1 MRERFNLTGMALN
14 QRQLSWFLIVL
25 IGIAGLMSYFKL
37 GQREDP
43 DFTFRVMVIR
53 TLWPGATPSQVDREV
68 TARIIKKLEEV
79 PYYREALSYSRN
91 GESTIILK
99 LLDTAPSDQVP
110 QLWYQVRKKIGDI
123 QHTFPREVIGPS
135 FNDEFGD
142 VFGSIYA
149 FTGDGFSM
157 AELRRYAETVQQQLV
172 RLPDVSKVSLI
183 GVQPEQITLS
193 LSTQRMAKLGVP
205 PAAIAQAIQAQNV
218 VQDAGRLQAEG
229 LSVPLRVQGNFNSI
243 EDLEQLPIR
252 ANGRTVLLGEVA
264 DIQRGYLDPP
274 EVTMRYAGKPAVG
287 LAVSMKP
294 RGDVLRLGE
303 DLKREMEVARAQLP
317 VGVEFARVSDQP
329 SVVSNAV
336 GEFMR
341 SFLET
346 VVIVLAVSFLSL
358 GLRAGLV
365 VAVTIPLVV
374 AATFL
379 TMRLFHIDL
388 HRISTGALIIALG
401 LLVDDAMIVVE
412 MMVRKLQEGYD
423 RLRAA
428 TFAYSATVFPML
440 SGTLVTAAGFMPIG
454 LAQSSTG
461 EYTFAMFA
469 VVTMALLI
477 SWVAAIFVT
486 PLAGYWLL
494 KPHAGGGHEVFDT
507 PFYQRLRALIDWC
520 LHHRR
525 TVIVATIVAFVLG
538 GIGMKFTEKQFF
550 PSSNRVEILVD
561 IWMPEGSSIRATES
575 EAARMEAILA
585 KDADIASFV
594 TYVGYGSPRFFLSLE
609 QQMYRPNFAQLVVLT
624 HDLEGRERVVK
635 RVRQA
640 FAEQF
645 PGVRGRVS
653 RVPLGPPVS
662 YPVEFR
668 VYGSDIAVIKQ
679 YAEKVATVMREN
691 AYLRDVHADWG
702 AQTPMLHIEVDQAR
716 ARAAGVS
723 SSDLAQTLRRVVDGQ
738 TIGHFREDD
747 QLIDIVMRAPASERA
762 TLEQIGSVQVPAAR
776 GGSVPVSQVA
786 QLSFTLEE
794 PIIWRKYRD
803 LSLGVRADIV
813 DGVQAT
819 ETAIGLNA
827 KLDAVRAEL
836 PPGYRIEPS
845 GELGENAGA
854 QESIQAGMPVMLAT
868 MLAILMVQLKSLSR
882 TAMVLI
888 TAPLG
893 IIGVAMA
900 LLLFHKPFGFV
911 AMLGTIALGGMIMR
925 NTVILIDQ
933 IRQDRESGLSAWDA
947 IRESTVRRFRPIAL
961 TSAAAILAMIPLT
974 RSILWGPMAYAIMGG
989 LLVAT
994 LLTVLFVPALYAA
1007 WLRLPYRAEAAR
1019 VVDK

>member
-1 MRERFNLTGMALN
+1 MRDRFNLTGMALN
-14 QRQLSWFLIVL
+14 QRQLSWFFIAM

-68 TARIIKKLEEV
+68 TSRIIKKLEEV
-79 PYYREALSYSRN
+79 PYYKEALSYSRS

-99 LLDTAPSDQVP
+99 LLDTAPPEQVP

-123 QHTFPREVIGPS
+123 QYTLPREVVGPS

-149 FTGDGFSM
+149 FTGDGFTM
-157 AELRRYAETVQQQLV
+157 AELRRYAESVQQRLL
-172 RLPDVSKVSLI
+172 RLPDVAKVSLI
-183 GVQPEQITLS
+183 GIQPEQITIS
-193 LSTQRMAKLGVP
+193 LSTQRLAKLGIP
-205 PAAIAQAIQAQNV
+205 PGLVAQAIQTQNV
-218 VQDAGRLQAEG
+218 VQDAGRLQADG
-229 LSVPLRVQGNFNSI
+229 FSVPLRVQGNFKT
-243 EDLEQLPIR
+243 LEELETLPLR
-252 ANGRTVLLGEVA
+252 LNGRTVRLGEVA
-264 DIQRGYLDPP
+264 DIRRGYVDPP
-274 EVTMRYAGKPAVG
+274 EVTMRYAGKPAIGV
-287 LAVSMKP
+287 AVSMKP

-303 DLKREMEVARAQLP
+303 DLKREMSAVRADLP

-336 GEFMR
+336 GEFMS
-341 SFLET
+341 SFLEA
-346 VVIVLAVSFLSL
+346 VVIVLAVSFVSL
-358 GLRAGLV
+358 GFRAGLV

-379 TMRLFHIDL
+379 TMRIFHIDL

-423 RLRAA
+423 RMRAA

-440 SGTLVTAAGFMPIG
+440 SGTLVTAAGFTPIG

-477 SWVAAIFVT
+477 SWAAAIFVT

-494 KPHAGGGHEVFDT
+494 KPEPNGSHEVFDT
-507 PFYQRLRALIDWC
+507 PFYRRLRAIVEWC

-525 TVIVATIVAFVLG
+525 TVILATLALFVLG
-538 GIGMKFTEKQFF
+538 AIGMKFTEKQFF

-561 IWMPEGSSIRATES
+561 LWLPEGGSIRATER
-575 EAARMEAILA
+575 EAARMEAILSQ
-585 KDADIASFV
+585 DSDIASFV
-594 TYVGYGSPRFFLSLE
+594 TYVGYGSPRFFLSLD
-609 QQMYRPNFAQLVVLT
+609 QQMYRPNFAQLVVLA
-624 HDLEGRERVVK
+624 HDLEARERVVK

-653 RVPLGPPVS
+653 RVPLGPPIS

-668 VYGSDIAVIKQ
+668 VYGEDISTAKR
-679 YAEKVATVMREN
+679 YAEEVAAVMREN
-691 AYLRDVHADWG
+691 RYLRDVHTDWG
-702 AQTPMLHIEVDQAR
+702 VQAPMLHIEVDQDR
-716 ARAAGVS
+716 ARAAGVTS
-723 SSDLAQTLRRVVDGQ
+723 AEIAQTLHRTVDGQ

-747 QLIDIVMRAPASERA
+747 QLIDIVMRAPSEERA
-762 TLEQIGSVQVPAAR
+762 TLEQMGSIQVPTSR
-776 GGSVPVSQVA
+776 GGSVPVAQVA
-786 QLSFTLEE
+786 RLSFVLEE
-794 PIIWRKYRD
+794 PIIWRKHSD

-819 ETAIGLNA
+819 ETAIGLD
-827 KLDAVRAEL
+827 KQLDAVRAKL

-854 QESIQAGMPVMLAT
+854 QDSIKAGMPVMVAI
-868 MLAILMVQLKSLSR
+868 MLSVLMLQLKSLSR
-882 TAMVLI
+882 TAMVLL

-893 IIGVAMA
+893 ITGVAMA

-947 IRESTVRRFRPIAL
+947 IRESTVRRFRPIML
-961 TSAAAILAMIPLT
+961 TSAAAMLAMIPLT

-989 LLVAT
+989 LLIAT
-994 LLTVLFVPALYAA
+994 LLTILFVPALYAA
-1007 WLRLPYRAEAAR
+1007 WLKLPPQEKT
-1019 VVDK
+1019 VVG